1 MVYSYMSC
9 LCCGLQV
16 VRGCVWFQLV
26 CLLFCPFVSSDTACR
41 VPTDC
46 DAKLQYFATALAV
59 FCCLIR
65 FLLFNVVYSPFLI
78 PHSKHPLSVCTP
90 SPYPTATCKQPA
102 SKKTTTTLSVYFEFF
117 FIPTWTIWTVWTV
130 WTYRHFKKLH
140 KTTAPKSINYY
151 TYTLY
156 INIINKVR
164 VFLYKIFLLQ
174 KKGIWTQ
181 KQVLSILSI
190 LSILSTWQIYASMRQ
205 ILPPKQ
211 IGRFLSTKAQ

>member
-1 MVYSYMSC
+1 MVYGYVSC

-26 CLLFCPFVSSDTACR
+26 CLLFCPFGSSDTACR

-117 FIPTWTIWTVWTV
+117 SSQHGQYGQYGQYGHMDISKN
-130 WTYRHFKKLH
+130 H
-140 KTTAPKSINYY
+140 INNRTQIYEL
-151 TYTLY
+151 LY
-156 INIINKVR
+156 IHIIYR
-164 VFLYKIFLLQ
+164 GLL
-174 KKGIWTQ
+174 
-181 KQVLSILSI
+181 
-190 LSILSTWQIYASMRQ
+190 
-205 ILPPKQ
+205 
-211 IGRFLSTKAQ
+211 